1 MGHAFGVG
9 DERVQSTRRRYA
21 EAWPIFWPQSPE
33 KGVDVTVA
41 KVPQKTITQMIDAL
55 QWGVSGDDAEAAA
68 ETRKRARLCGPDC
81 VALLHHV
88 VRSDN
93 FASITQRVRA
103 ASTLLEAGG
112 FLSSEAKETGIFR
125 EPEETNGVDARE
137 GA

>member
-1 MGHAFGVG
+1 M
-9 DERVQSTRRRYA
+9 
-21 EAWPIFWPQSPE
+21 
-33 KGVDVTVA
+33 TVP
-41 KVPQKTITQMIDAL
+41 KVAQKKITQTIDAV
-55 QWGVSGDDAEAAA
+55 QWAVSGNDAEAAA
-68 ETRKRARLCGPDC
+68 ETRKRARQCGPDC

-112 FLSSEAKETGIFR
+112 FLSSETKETGIFR
-125 EPEETNGVDARE
+125 EPEGTDGHDDRE

>member
-1 MGHAFGVG
+1 M
-9 DERVQSTRRRYA
+9 TI
-21 EAWPIFWPQSPE
+21 P
-33 KGVDVTVA
+33 
-41 KVPQKTITQMIDAL
+41 KVPQKTITQTIDAV
-55 QWGVSGDDAEAAA
+55 QWAVSGDDAESAT
-68 ETRKRARLCGPDC
+68 ETRKRARQCGPDC

-125 EPEETNGVDARE
+125 EPEGTDGVDERE

>member
-1 MGHAFGVG
+1 M
-9 DERVQSTRRRYA
+9 
-21 EAWPIFWPQSPE
+21 
-33 KGVDVTVA
+33 TVA

-68 ETRKRARLCGPDC
+68 ETRKRARQCGPDC

-88 VRSDN
+88 VITDN
-93 FASITQRVRA
+93 FASTTQRVRA

-125 EPEETNGVDARE
+125 EPEETRVLDERE

>member
-1 MGHAFGVG
+1 M
-9 DERVQSTRRRYA
+9 TI
-21 EAWPIFWPQSPE
+21 P
-33 KGVDVTVA
+33 KM
-41 KVPQKTITQMIDAL
+41 PQKTITQTIDAV
-55 QWGVSGDDAEAAA
+55 QWAVSGDDAEAAA

-112 FLSSEAKETGIFR
+112 FLSSETKETGIFR
-125 EPEETNGVDARE
+125 EPEGTHSVDERE

>member
-1 MGHAFGVG
+1 MKM
-9 DERVQSTRRRYA
+9 
-21 EAWPIFWPQSPE
+21 PQ
-33 KGVDVTVA
+33 
-41 KVPQKTITQMIDAL
+41 QKITQTTDAVK
-55 QWGVSGDDAEAAA
+55 WAVSGDDAEAAA
-68 ETRKRARLCGPDC
+68 ETRKRARQCGPDC

-112 FLSSEAKETGIFR
+112 FLSSEAKETGLFR
-125 EPEETNGVDARE
+125 ELEGTDGADERE

>member
-1 MGHAFGVG
+1 M
-9 DERVQSTRRRYA
+9 
-21 EAWPIFWPQSPE
+21 
-33 KGVDVTVA
+33 TVP
-41 KVPQKTITQMIDAL
+41 KVSQQKITQTMDAV
-55 QWGVSGDDAEAAA
+55 QWAVSGDDAEAAA
-68 ETRKRARLCGPDC
+68 ETRKRARQCGPDC

-125 EPEETNGVDARE
+125 EPEGTDGADERE

>member
-1 MGHAFGVG
+1 M
-9 DERVQSTRRRYA
+9 
-21 EAWPIFWPQSPE
+21 
-33 KGVDVTVA
+33 TVA

-55 QWGVSGDDAEAAA
+55 QWGVSGDDAEATA

-125 EPEETNGVDARE
+125 EPEGTDGVDERE

>member
-1 MGHAFGVG
+1 M
-9 DERVQSTRRRYA
+9 
-21 EAWPIFWPQSPE
+21 
-33 KGVDVTVA
+33 TVP
-41 KVPQKTITQMIDAL
+41 KVAQQKITQTIDAV
-55 QWGVSGDDAEAAA
+55 QWAVSGDDAEAAA

-112 FLSSEAKETGIFR
+112 FLSSEAKETGLFR
-125 EPEETNGVDARE
+125 EAEELDGTAARE
-137 GA
+137 AS

>member
-1 MGHAFGVG
+1 M
-9 DERVQSTRRRYA
+9 T
-21 EAWPIFWPQSPE
+21 I
-33 KGVDVTVA
+33 T
-41 KVPQKTITQMIDAL
+41 KVPQKAITQVIDAM
-55 QWGVSGDDAEAAA
+55 QWGVSGDDAEAAT

-112 FLSSEAKETGIFR
+112 FLSSEAKETGLFR
-125 EPEETNGVDARE
+125 EPEGTDGADERE
-137 GA
+137 EA

>member
-1 MGHAFGVG
+1 M
-9 DERVQSTRRRYA
+9 T
-21 EAWPIFWPQSPE
+21 I
-33 KGVDVTVA
+33 T
-41 KVPQKTITQMIDAL
+41 KVPQRAVTQVIDAL
-55 QWGVSGDDAEAAA
+55 QWRESGDDSEAVA

-103 ASTLLEAGG
+103 ASTLLEAAGL
-112 FLSSEAKETGIFR
+112 LSSEAKETGIFR
-125 EPEETNGVDARE
+125 DPEGTDRADERE

>member
-1 MGHAFGVG
+1 M
-9 DERVQSTRRRYA
+9 TI
-21 EAWPIFWPQSPE
+21 P
-33 KGVDVTVA
+33 
-41 KVPQKTITQMIDAL
+41 KVPQKTITQMIDVL
-55 QWGVSGDDAEAAA
+55 SWGVSGDDAEAAT

-125 EPEETNGVDARE
+125 EPEGIDSADERE

>member
-1 MGHAFGVG
+1 M
-9 DERVQSTRRRYA
+9 
-21 EAWPIFWPQSPE
+21 
-33 KGVDVTVA
+33 TVP
-41 KVPQKTITQMIDAL
+41 KVSQQKITQTIDAV
-55 QWGVSGDDAEAAA
+55 QWAVSGDDAEAAA
-68 ETRKRARLCGPDC
+68 ETRKRARQCGPDC

-125 EPEETNGVDARE
+125 EPEGTDGVDERE